1 MSEAELHRKITHDV
15 NTTME
20 TKISELRALQAE
32 ADARQQREAAERK
45 KAQEEK
51 LDALL
56 QLQVDQAEQQKQ
68 RQVLLNRLLATL
80 VTVVTAAAGGG
91 VYLGVRRHDQNPQDA
106 ADTVKMTKAVEEQ
119 GQGIEKRIELNEK
132 KVERLKDVALEQ
144 QVQLSDSTEYIIQKI
159 DAAHPRSPDIASP
172 EAESVEK
179 AKKKAAAIKRSK
191 ERESKELF
199 EENVDPFAGLDD
211 AG

>member
-20 TKISELRALQAE
+20 TKISELRKLQAE
-32 ADARQQREAAERK
+32 ADARQRQEAAERK

-56 QLQVDQAEQQKQ
+56 QLQVDQAEQQNN
-68 RQVLLNRLLATL
+68 RQVLLNRLLAAL
-80 VTVVTAAAGGG
+80 VTIVTAAAGGG
-91 VYLGVRRHDQNPQDA
+91 VYLGTRQNQNPQDA
-106 ADTVKMTKAVEEQ
+106 ADTVQVKEAVEAQ
-119 GQGIEKRIELNEK
+119 GEGIEKRIELNEK

>member
-20 TKISELRALQAE
+20 TKISELRKLQAE
-32 ADARQQREAAERK
+32 ADARQRQEAAERK

-56 QLQVDQAEQQKQ
+56 QLQVDQAEQQKN
-68 RQVLLNRLLATL
+68 RQVLLNRLLAAL
-80 VTVVTAAAGGG
+80 VTIVTAAAGGG
-91 VYLGVRRHDQNPQDA
+91 VYLGTRQNQNPQDA
-106 ADTVKMTKAVEEQ
+106 ADTVQMKEAVEAQ
-119 GQGIEKRIELNEK
+119 GEGIEKRIELNEK

-159 DAAHPRSPDIASP
+159 DAAHPRSPDIETP

-179 AKKKAAAIKRSK
+179 AKKKADAIKRAK
-191 ERESKELF
+191 EREKKELF
-199 EENVDPFAGLDD
+199 EEDVDPFAGLDD